1 MARSHMRRREVSPM
15 FTQSE
20 TAPMVQKRVL
30 LPTAPKMKARMK
42 APPVT
47 NGTSAA
53 GLASIKESLIVV
65 PAKAGT
71 YDFRERR
78 FRSNSAFGEGG
89 EALLG
94 ARGGAAFRVPVDEV
108 FEGLLRVL
116 ALAHGFL
123 RARDREHRVGRLFAL
138 RPGGEE
144 LPLRGDRLLV
154 IAAAGIG
161 HADPVLGVRRELA
174 RRVGDEKALHRRDG
188 ERVVAELELVERR
201 LG

>member
-1 MARSHMRRREVSPM
+1 MATAMARSHMRSREVSPM

-53 GLASIKESLIVV
+53 GLASFKESTSVV

-71 YDFRERR
+71 YDFRERNWAPLSRGRR
-78 FRSNSAFGEGG
+78 FRRNSTFGEGG

-116 ALAHGFL
+116 ALAHGLL
-123 RARDREHRVGRLFAL
+123 RARNRQHGVGRLFTL

-154 IAAAGIG
+154 VAAS
-161 HADPVLGVRRELA
+161 
-174 RRVGDEKALHRRDG
+174 
-188 ERVVAELELVERR
+188 
-201 LG
+201 